1 MLPRRAGCFAG
12 LVLWSRS
19 MHGQSVAIY
28 TYTQLQ
34 VPRTQKSLLFFFFFC
49 MRQKR
54 VIQQQVLRDLPTQPK
69 SCPAAATAWLHSR
82 APGPPAPVDTTNS
95 THDYFSSSK
104 STSAPPKIPQSLG
117 LGAQFKV
124 GIKQLSAEVKQN
136 YPDFHSR
143 RSGPTLLR
151 TLDLFPESCQ
161 LVEIQLLLQ

>member
-1 MLPRRAGCFAG
+1 MFCRAGA
-12 LVLWSRS
+12 LVSQHARAECS
-19 MHGQSVAIY
+19 NIHIY
-28 TYTQLQ
+28 TAPGAPDTE
-34 VPRTQKSLLFFFFFC
+34 KSPIFFFFC